1 MKRTTYSLLFASI
14 FTLFALQAKAQMGN
28 ALNFDGTDDYV
39 SVNNDAELQIPV
51 AGGTCTLEAW
61 IAAKPA
67 ALNGGYRGIIVKQ
80 QAYGL
85 FLNDGVLTTYDWG
98 GGAEKSTTSFVADG
112 NWHHVAMTF
121 TSGAVNG
128 TKFYVD
134 GNLVMTTTMTTMTT
148 MTILNPALHP
158 LAIGSG
164 SYNGGSQC
172 FNGDIDEA
180 RVWNIV
186 RTKAEIQAAM
196 NVELMGN
203 ELGLVSY
210 YKFNQGIPTGNNP
223 TETTLIDANT
233 TSANTGTLNNF
244 ALTVGKVSNWI
255 AFNTPLA
262 VELLSFKGTPQY
274 ESVKLAWTIDRSVNN
289 KGFQIERLKSASGA
303 WEVLDFVAD
312 DAKKTAYEYV
322 DNTSL
327 IDQNV
332 LYYRLRMI
340 DNDGD
345 EQLSKVVAVSTKG
358 AKGLKVYPSIVTD
371 GFLNL
376 EITGK
381 PAYTD
386 LSRDSR
392 EGSSDYAIYNV
403 YGQSVLNGKIGQ
415 QIDVS
420 ALTRGTYI
428 VTVGTEKAKFIKQ

>member
-14 FTLFALQAKAQMGN
+14 FTLFALQAKAQIDR
-28 ALNFDGTDDYV
+28 ALNFDGINDYV
-39 SVNNDAELQIPV
+39 SVNNDAELIIPA

-67 ALNGGYRGIIVKQ
+67 AMNGGYRGIIVKQ
-80 QAYGL
+80 IAYGL
-85 FLNDGVLTTYDWG
+85 FLNDGVLTTYSWG
-98 GGAEKSTTSFVADG
+98 GNMGMGEEQSTNINVADG
-112 NWHHVAMTF
+112 FWHHVAMTF
-121 TSGAVNG
+121 TSGLAGG
-128 TKFYVD
+128 TKFYID
-134 GNLVMTTTMTTMTT
+134 GALVTTTVLTVG
-148 MTILNPALHP
+148 NAGLHP

-164 SYNGGSQC
+164 SYNGANQC
-172 FNGDIDEA
+172 FNGDIDEV
-180 RVWNIV
+180 RVWNVV
-186 RTKAEIQAAM
+186 RSPVEIMAAK

-203 ELGLVSY
+203 EAGLVSY
-210 YKFNQGIPTGNNP
+210 YKFNQGVPTGNN
-223 TETTLIDANT
+223 TSVITLMDANT

-274 ESVKLAWTIDRSVNN
+274 ESVKLTWTIDRSIDN

-312 DAKKTAYEYV
+312 DTKKTAYEYV
-322 DNTSL
+322 DNTSS

-358 AKGLKVYPSIVTD
+358 AKWLKVYPSIVTD

-376 EITGK
+376 EMTGK
-381 PAYTD
+381 AAYT
-386 LSRDSR
+386 

-428 VTVGTEKAKFIKQ
+428 VAVGTEKAKFIKQ